1 MNTKIV
7 LESMAFGVAIAIAG
21 GCVTTGESPYRDP
34 TEARGR
40 PTDFSSYDLQQCAA
54 AAIDSM
60 LSNRGLDQRLREQ
73 FPGRRPVIAVTPV
86 RNETYQLGL
95 RLDSMSATI
104 RSRLVNSGK
113 FDFVDRGTDRLVT
126 EELVRDMESPLVAD
140 GEANGFKTQVAAN
153 YLLTGSLVEIR
164 DGDGRT
170 HDTYYKLTLN
180 LLNKRTGMID
190 WSGEKEL
197 RKVSTRPAVGW

>member
-1 MNTKIV
+1 MNIQKTAALMV
-7 LESMAFGVAIAIAG
+7 SGVALALAG
-21 GCVTTGESPYRDP
+21 GCVSSGTSPYRDP

-40 PTDFSSYDLQQCAA
+40 TTNFTSYDLQQCAA

-60 LSNRGLDQRLREQ
+60 LANRVLDQRIREQ
-73 FPGRRPVIAVTPV
+73 FPGRRPVVSVMPI

-95 RLDSMSATI
+95 RLDSMAETI

-113 FDFVDRGTDRLVT
+113 FDFVDRRADSVMTS
-126 EELVRDMESPLVAD
+126 ELVRDMESPLVAD

-164 DGDGRT
+164 DSDGQT

-180 LLNKRTGMID
+180 LLNKRTGRID

-197 RKVSTRPAVGW
+197 RKVSTRPVVGW